1 MPLQKPAARIT
12 SGSRHEKNYFYTC
25 EVNPSQVGF
34 KERGER
40 VAPLRCVLQSSE
52 LSLQLELF
60 QPPRPPER
68 AWSVSSPG
76 VMVIESPLPLR
87 RAASA

>member
-40 VAPLRCVLQSSE
+40 VAPLRCGT
-52 LSLQLELF
+52 LSM
-60 QPPRPPER
+60 
-68 AWSVSSPG
+68 SIS
-76 VMVIESPLPLR
+76 
-87 RAASA
+87 

>member
-68 AWSVSSPG
+68 AFTSAGSVTSKG
-76 VMVIESPLPLR
+76 R
-87 RAASA
+87 